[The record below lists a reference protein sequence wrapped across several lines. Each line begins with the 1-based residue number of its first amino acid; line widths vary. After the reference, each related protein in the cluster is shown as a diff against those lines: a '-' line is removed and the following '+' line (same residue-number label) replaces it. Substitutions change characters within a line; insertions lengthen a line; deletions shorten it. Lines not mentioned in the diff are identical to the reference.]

1 MLAEKVPTAFEKYV
15 SNSRLAAPV
24 GQNAPTGL
32 RCSPSKSGD
41 QYGGGRGSQ
50 RSSLN
55 IGVLSESLP
64 SRLRDASGSL
74 LRLGG
79 WQHLEGGCQP
89 GLRPRLR
96 GVTRRSQSQPPKMGD
111 RTSSLL
117 CANEATS
124 LACRRAT
131 TSRIWALRSKGAK
144 AVLICRAGLFRVGG
158 RSCYARAGAPGEMTP
173 SKRERRSIA
182 SLRIVLEVRGAIG
195 AAGFFK
201 LRGRRCM
208 SRIPG
213 KADGSRIWEARR
225 RLGASLRSARRPE
238 TRIAPAHGAEA
249 ILRQWLLVGGDGG
262 RHLAKHTALP

>member
-1 MLAEKVPTAFEKYV
+1 MTLQCLCTNPVIFAGKVPTAFEKYV

-96 GVTRRSQSQPPKMGD
+96 AVTRGNGRIFPRHDATEFSAMKMPRITRYAD
-111 RTSSLL
+111 RLL
-117 CANEATS
+117 DDLVE
-124 LACRRAT
+124 LD
-131 TSRIWALRSKGAK
+131 W
-144 AVLICRAGLFRVGG
+144 
-158 RSCYARAGAPGEMTP
+158 
-173 SKRERRSIA
+173 
-182 SLRIVLEVRGAIG
+182 
-195 AAGFFK
+195 
-201 LRGRRCM
+201 
-208 SRIPG
+208 
-213 KADGSRIWEARR
+213 
-225 RLGASLRSARRPE
+225 PE
-238 TRIAPAHGAEA
+238 ST
-249 ILRQWLLVGGDGG
+249 L
-262 RHLAKHTALP
+262 TM